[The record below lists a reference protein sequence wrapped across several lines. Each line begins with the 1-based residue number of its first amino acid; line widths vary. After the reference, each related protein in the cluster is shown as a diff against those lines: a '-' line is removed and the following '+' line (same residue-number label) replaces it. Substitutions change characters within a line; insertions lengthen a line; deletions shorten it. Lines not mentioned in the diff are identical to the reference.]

1 LCCEA
6 LPRWSSAGRIAY
18 LDVSMCDVYEVQ
30 IVNAT
35 AIFLSR
41 LQVGGVMGNI
51 TIDAGEFPIF
61 PSVGEI
67 EPSLDR
73 QANKVLP
80 LCSRCNPVHTLLG
93 QISFSHQGVQLP

>member
-1 LCCEA
+1 
-6 LPRWSSAGRIAY
+6 
-18 LDVSMCDVYEVQ
+18 MCDVYEVQ
-30 IVNAT
+30 IGNAT

-80 LCSRCNPVHTLLG
+80 AIPCTRYLVKYLSP
-93 QISFSHQGVQLP
+93 IKGVQLP